1 VPAPELVVVIPA
13 FNEAGR
19 IEATLE
25 EWGRTLAALGV
36 DYLLRVYDDGSTDA
50 TPERLA
56 AVAAERPRIEVRRHP
71 NRGHGPTV
79 LRGYR
84 EAESEWVAQADGDGE
99 IPAAAF
105 GALWE
110 LRRGH
115 DLVLGARRGR
125 TQGLARRAVSRI
137 AARTVRALAGAG
149 AADAGAADVNVPFRL
164 MRRRRFAPLFAAL
177 PESLFAP
184 NVALTALA
192 LRGGFAVAEV
202 PVPFVALRSDA
213 GTLVSGRLA
222 RGAARAFVETIRV
235 MLRGAPDA

>member
-1 VPAPELVVVIPA
+1 VPGPELVVVIPA

-19 IEATLE
+19 IEGTLE
-25 EWGRTLAALGV
+25 EWRLTLDALGA

-56 AVAAERPRIEVRRHP
+56 AAGAAHPRIEVRRQA

-79 LRGYR
+79 LAGYR
-84 EAESEWVAQADGDGE
+84 AAASEWIAQADGDGE

-105 GALWE
+105 GDLWA

-115 DLVLGARRGR
+115 DLVLGVRRGR
-125 TQGLARRAVSRI
+125 AQGLARRAVSG
-137 AARTVRALAGAG
+137 AARATVRALAGG
-149 AADAGAADVNVPFRL
+149 GVSDVNVPFRL
-164 MRRRRFAPLFAAL
+164 MRTRRFAPLFAAL
-177 PESLFAP
+177 PERSFAP

-192 LRGGFAVAEV
+192 IAGGFAVAEV
-202 PVPFVALRSDA
+202 PVPFVARRADA

-222 RGAARAFVETIRV
+222 RGAARALVETIAAT
-235 MLRGAPDA
+235 LRGVPDA